1 MARPLA
7 PNRPL
12 AAGLGFSL
20 LVHVGAAMALA
31 INVPGFWASPGPE
44 LQGADLPSPE
54 SPEPPRVRPG
64 IERSKEV
71 TINWLGFERPTPH
84 EAALSTV
91 DQAALNPETPG
102 VPADAE
108 AVPQP
113 VTAVAAP
120 PPAETPADAASPA
133 PAPVEAAPVLAS
145 DRPAV
150 ESGALVAAEERV
162 VVAPVIGPPLPP
174 AEAAEASPEA
184 PPPALPEPRPQPTPQ
199 AQPSE
204 QPAPPSPPAPT
215 PGVEAS
221 IESTKESPATS
232 TRPPVEVSP
241 GQPVA
246 AEGLDIETVRP
257 RWTLVTRMTA
267 LPRNP
272 VVRVTFGRDGRVAR
286 AEFVPG
292 RNTGYADVDGP
303 LLDAVYRWR
312 ARGRALDELPAGV
325 GGAEGEAA
333 GITLEFRLVLGTR
346 R

>member
-1 MARPLA
+1 MARSLA

-12 AAGLGFSL
+12 VVGAGFSL
-20 LVHVGAAMALA
+20 LLHVAAAMALA

-44 LQGADLPSPE
+44 LQSADLPTPVPS
-54 SPEPPRVRPG
+54 EPPRVRPG

-71 TINWLGFERPTPH
+71 TINWLGFEQPTPH

-91 DQAALNPETPG
+91 EQAALNPETPG
-102 VPADAE
+102 VPVEAE

-113 VTAVAAP
+113 TTTVAAP
-120 PPAETPADAASPA
+120 PPAETPADASSAA
-133 PAPVEAAPVLAS
+133 PAPVEATPVLAS
-145 DRPAV
+145 DRAVV
-150 ESGALVAAEERV
+150 ESDAKVAAEERI

-174 AEAAEASPEA
+174 ADAAEPSPEA

-199 AQPSE
+199 AKPSE
-204 QPAPPSPPAPT
+204 QPSPPAPT

-232 TRPPVEVSP
+232 TKPPVEVSP

-272 VVRVTFGRDGRVAR
+272 VVRVTFAKEGKVAR
-286 AEFVPG
+286 AEFLPG
-292 RNTGYADVDGP
+292 KNTGYADVDGP
-303 LLDAVYRWR
+303 LLDAIYRWR
-312 ARGRALDELPAGV
+312 ATGKALDDLPEGDKEAGV
-325 GGAEGEAA
+325 
-333 GITLEFRLVLGTR
+333 TLEFRLVLGTR

>member
-1 MARPLA
+1 MARSLA

-12 AAGLGFSL
+12 VAGAGFSL
-20 LVHVGAAMALA
+20 LLHVAAAMALA
-31 INVPGFWASPGPE
+31 INVPGFWASPGTE
-44 LQGADLPSPE
+44 LQSADLPTPVP
-54 SPEPPRVRPG
+54 PEPPRVRPG

-71 TINWLGFERPTPH
+71 TINWLGFEQPTPH
-84 EAALSTV
+84 EASLSTV
-91 DQAALNPETPG
+91 EQAALNPETPG
-102 VPADAE
+102 VPVDAE

-113 VTAVAAP
+113 VTTVAAP

-133 PAPVEAAPVLAS
+133 PAPVEATPVLVS
-145 DRPAV
+145 DSPAV
-150 ESGALVAAEERV
+150 ESGAIVAAEERV

-174 AEAAEASPEA
+174 ADAAEPSPEA

-204 QPAPPSPPAPT
+204 QPAPPAPT
-215 PGVEAS
+215 PGVEAL

-232 TRPPVEVSP
+232 TKPPVEVSP

-272 VVRVTFGRDGRVAR
+272 VVRVTFAKDGKVGR
-286 AEFVPG
+286 AEFLPG
-292 RNTGYADVDGP
+292 KNSGYADVDGP
-303 LLDAVYRWR
+303 LLDAIYRWR
-312 ARGRALDELPAGV
+312 AKGKALDDLPEGDKEAGV
-325 GGAEGEAA
+325 
-333 GITLEFRLVLGTR
+333 TLEFRLVLGSR

>member
-1 MARPLA
+1 MARALA

-12 AAGLGFSL
+12 LTGAGVSL
-20 LVHVGAAMALA
+20 LLHVAAAMALG
-31 INVPGFWASPGPE
+31 INVPGFWASPGRD
-44 LQGADLPSPE
+44 LGSADLPTPVA
-54 SPEPPRVRPG
+54 PEPPRVRPG

-71 TINWLGFERPTPH
+71 TINWLGFERPTTH

-91 DQAALNPETPG
+91 EQAALSPESPG
-102 VPADAE
+102 VPVDADS
-108 AVPQP
+108 VPRP
-113 VTAVAAP
+113 TTMVAAP
-120 PPAETPADAASPA
+120 PPADTPSEAASPA
-133 PAPVEAAPVLAS
+133 PAPVEATPVLAS

-150 ESGALVAAEERV
+150 DSDPKVAAEERV
-162 VVAPVIGPPLPP
+162 VLAPVVGPPLPP

-184 PPPALPEPRPQPTPQ
+184 PPPATAEPRPQPTPQ

-204 QPAPPSPPAPT
+204 QPAPPAPT

-232 TRPPVEVSP
+232 TKPPLDVSP

-272 VVRVTFGRDGRVAR
+272 VVRVTFSKDGKVSR
-286 AEFVPG
+286 AEFLPG
-292 RNTGYADVDGP
+292 KNTGYADVDGP
-303 LLDAVYRWR
+303 LLDAIYRWR
-312 ARGRALDELPAGV
+312 AKGKALDEIPEDDKDAGV
-325 GGAEGEAA
+325 
-333 GITLEFRLVLGTR
+333 TLEFRLVLGTR